1 MNRRITVGLLIDD
14 LLNDYSQ
21 AICQGASFAAEEV
34 GIDLV
39 TISVGEMFDQG
50 SNPDW
55 KNRHYNAMMHYPQS
69 EVMDAL
75 VISVGTVFRG
85 QPSEYVLEKLKSFE
99 DIPVVSIAVEF
110 DNCGCVRFDSQHGI
124 EQIIEHLVDEH
135 DCRNIAYISGPPG
148 NMDSED
154 RLNAFLNALKKLDL
168 PINSEHVTYGNFSEY
183 SLPVIQ
189 RFMDKHLHEID
200 AICCANDT
208 MAMITCQELAR
219 RGITAGKDIPVTGYD
234 NMPWSG
240 LIRPSLSTV
249 AASAADL
256 GYQAVF
262 EAVRLT
268 EGKPPRSVTTPTF
281 PIIRESCGCCTDGS
295 AALYDHLRFADM
307 TEAVQ
312 AMINGREYIPTHD
325 RANGI
330 LARSWILRLE
340 HIIHTLVS
348 IASDPEVREFPLGDL
363 LPAFRQTV
371 SSENLDLTASNT
383 LHDLLFVL
391 RDILLDVVSDEEKS
405 PKVYDVILSLQRVL
419 SNASGVT
426 HYALLL
432 EARRNAEIMD
442 SIRAHDGAD
451 LNTIVEDI
459 LHQLCRMRI
468 QSSWI
473 YLLSEPLPVSTSL
486 PPRKLNDLSLR
497 GYHIGSECHTLG
509 QAEGRIADNELLT
522 NPFVPNDRRKNLVLV
537 PLFTSRE
544 QYGLLLCEV
553 EHEYYSHVNSV
564 SRQLSSILETSYL
577 LAQLNEQMDQ
587 MTLRYAALRNIASR
601 DELTGCYNR
610 RGFFEVSEHIARTD
624 SNAGKRAIVAFADL
638 DNLKLINDQYLH
650 DQGDAAITLAS
661 QALQKCFGPNSIIG
675 RIGGDEFA
683 VFDLDTT
690 GEPLERI
697 HQRLKKAMETM
708 DRESTLPYHVTISIG
723 LTEFRCNNEVVLRGF
738 VDRADRQQYIDK
750 KQKPTKVS
758 KD

>member
-21 AICQGASFAAEEV
+21 AICQGASFAAEEA

-110 DNCGCVRFDSQHGI
+110 DNCGCVRFDSQQGI
-124 EQIIEHLVDEH
+124 EKIIEHLINEH
-135 DCRNIAYISGPPG
+135 NCKNIAYISGPPG

-154 RLNAFLNALKKLDL
+154 RLNAFLNTIRKNNLPLNSDL
-168 PINSEHVTYGNFSEY
+168 VVYGNFSEY
-183 SLPVIQ
+183 SLPVISKLL
-189 RFMDKHLHEID
+189 DEHLHEID

-208 MAMITCQELAR
+208 MAMVACKELAR
-219 RGITAGKDIPVTGYD
+219 RGIIAGKDIPVTGYD

-240 LIRPSLSTV
+240 LIRPSLTTV

-256 GYQAVF
+256 GYLSVF

-268 EGKPPRSVTTPTF
+268 EGEPPRSVTTATF
-281 PIIRESCGCCTDGS
+281 PLIRESCGCCTDGS
-295 AALYDHLRFADM
+295 AALYDHMRIADM
-307 TEAVQ
+307 AEAVQ
-312 AMINGREYIPTHD
+312 AMINGREYVPAHN

-330 LARSWILRLE
+330 LARSWIQRLE
-340 HIIHTLVS
+340 HIIHILVS
-348 IASDPEVREFPLGDL
+348 CSSDPEIHSFPSGDL
-363 LPAFRQTV
+363 LPEFRQIV

-391 RDILLDVVSDEEKS
+391 RDILLDVASDKEKTS
-405 PKVYDVILSLQRVL
+405 KVHDIILGLQRVL

-451 LNTIVEDI
+451 LNSIVEDI

-497 GYHIGSECHTLG
+497 GYHLGSKCYTLG
-509 QAEGRIADNELLT
+509 QAEGRIADDELLT
-522 NPFVPNDRRKNLVLV
+522 NPFVPCDRRKNLVLV

-650 DQGDAAITLAS
+650 DQGDAAISLAA
-661 QALQKCFGPNSIIG
+661 QALQNCFGPSSIIG

-683 VFDLDTT
+683 VFCLDST
-690 GEPLERI
+690 GEPLDSI
-697 HQRLKKAMETM
+697 HNRLKNAMNEL
-708 DRESTLPYHVTISIG
+708 DSKSSFPYHVTISIG
-723 LTEFRCNNEVVLRGF
+723 LTEFQCNNEVVLRGF

-758 KD
+758 KN